1 MPARRRVDGYDE
13 ADGDVLKLILLWGGW
28 CALHSLLITDA
39 VRQWVEGKGG
49 AWLGLYRLA
58 YIAVAVL
65 TLLPVM
71 WYTDAMPQQVYAPP
85 PLMVQMLRGLLLIS
99 AVVLFVGGLRAYD
112 LQAFLGLR
120 QWRAYRQGRA
130 NDPPVLNTSG
140 ILAHVRHPWYSGGV
154 ALLWGLPGLT
164 DVTLV
169 TRLILSAYLLLGAFL
184 EERKMRRLF
193 GAVYEAYCR
202 RTPMLVPWRI
212 FRSYQA

>member
-1 MPARRRVDGYDE
+1 MPARRRIDGNDE

-99 AVVLFVGGLRAYD
+99 AVVLFWAACGPMTCRPFSGCGSGVRTGREGPTTRRCSTPEASLPTFVIPGTAVG
-112 LQAFLGLR
+112 
-120 QWRAYRQGRA
+120 WRYFGGCQG
-130 NDPPVLNTSG
+130 
-140 ILAHVRHPWYSGGV
+140 
-154 ALLWGLPGLT
+154 
-164 DVTLV
+164 
-169 TRLILSAYLLLGAFL
+169 
-184 EERKMRRLF
+184 
-193 GAVYEAYCR
+193 
-202 RTPMLVPWRI
+202 
-212 FRSYQA
+212 